1 MGNVSIDRLAPGM
14 LLGADV
20 HDRNGRLLIRA
31 GTDLTD
37 KSIYVLRTWGVIQ
50 VDITGMENAENV
62 CHANGAFDPALL
74 ASLEAE
80 VKPMF
85 RHADLNHPGM
95 SELFR
100 LCILRRAQ
108 HVNS

>member
-1 MGNVSIDRLAPGM
+1 MGIVSIDLLAPGM
-14 LLGADV
+14 SLGADV

-31 GTDLTD
+31 GTELTD
-37 KSIYVLRTWGVIQ
+37 KNIYVLRTWGVIQ
-50 VDITGMENAENV
+50 VEITGLENAENV
-62 CHANGAFDPALL
+62 CPSKGVFDPALL

-85 RHADLNHPGM
+85 SHVDLNHPGM